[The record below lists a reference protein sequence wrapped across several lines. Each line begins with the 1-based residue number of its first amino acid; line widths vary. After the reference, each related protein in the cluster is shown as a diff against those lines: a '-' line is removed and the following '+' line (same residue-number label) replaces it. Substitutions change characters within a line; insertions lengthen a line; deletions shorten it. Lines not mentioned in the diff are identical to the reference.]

1 MRLPV
6 QREQGWE
13 TAAGVAAIAAFVALP
28 TGLPLAEVVTGWL
41 PAAAHG
47 ASAPALVGLIW
58 AGLFAWFWAGVR
70 AAGNR
75 YPGVDR

>member
-6 QREQGWE
+6 QREQGVE
-13 TAAGVAAIAAFVALP
+13 TAAGVAMIAAMVAVP
-28 TGLPLAEVVTGWL
+28 MGLPLSEVVMGWL
-41 PAAAHG
+41 PGVSHG
-47 ASAPALVGLIW
+47 APAVVGLIW
-58 AGLFAWFWAGVR
+58 AALFAWFWAGVR

>member
-6 QREQGWE
+6 QREQGLE
-13 TAAGVAAIAAFVALP
+13 TAAGVAMIAAFVAVP
-28 TGLPLAEVVTGWL
+28 TGLPLSEVVVEWL

-58 AGLFAWFWAGVR
+58 AGLVAWFWAGIR

-75 YPGVDR
+75 YPRADR